1 MYFINFLYSL
11 NNDPKELHCA
21 VLDPIEV
28 PMYEPYVSFCSVQK
42 DNTPY
47 YKYNKYN
54 NYNKRNMKN
63 FPEFV
68 VFMSV
73 WMNKLLDCTKKAQN
87 LSLPSCSI
95 SSETSLYYEYNN
107 APSTPSTPSTPSQID
122 QSYKYLNQHKFTT
135 GLFRFA
141 KQYTRNT
148 NNTHNK
154 NHYSLSSLFAKATNT
169 LSTSSS
175 ESAVNALSSLSSEH
189 AAITANKN
197 LKIAITL
204 DEYSNFITYKQLS
217 DECELKLKNIDAKS
231 TNLYACTLSVCKSS
245 VLCVNDEN

>member
-1 MYFINFLYSL
+1 MGNSMYLVNLLYSL

-28 PMYEPYVSFCSVQK
+28 PMYEPYVSFCAVQK
-42 DNTPY
+42 DNTPC
-47 YKYNKYN
+47 N
-54 NYNKRNMKN
+54 NRNKRNMKN

-122 QSYKYLNQHKFTT
+122 QSYKYLKQNKLTT

-148 NNTHNK
+148 NNTSNK
-154 NHYSLSSLFAKATNT
+154 NHYSLSYLFAKATNT

-175 ESAVNALSSLSSEH
+175 ESAVNALSSLSSEP
-189 AAITANKN
+189 AAIAASKN

-217 DECELKLKNIDAKS
+217 EECELKLKNIDAKS
-231 TNLYACTLSVCKSS
+231 ANLYACILSVCKSS
-245 VLCVNDEN
+245 VLCVDED